1 MPRLIVQ
8 QIEGRTVEQKRELAR
23 RLTEVA
29 VDVLN
34 VDPET
39 VTVFIEEVPPENF
52 ARGGVLAL
60 DRRAHDSN
68 ARPQRAAST
77 IEP

>member
-8 QIEGRTVEQKRELAR
+8 QIEGRSVEQKRELAR
-23 RLTEVA
+23 RLTDTV
-29 VDVLN
+29 VDILN

-52 ARGGVLAL
+52 ARGGVLAV
-60 DRRAHDSN
+60 DRRAGE
-68 ARPQRAAST
+68 RAS
-77 IEP
+77 E

>member
-1 MPRLIVQ
+1 MPRLIIQ

-23 RLTEVA
+23 RLTDTVI
-29 VDVLN
+29 DVLD

-52 ARGGVLAL
+52 ARAGVLAS
-60 DRRAHDSN
+60 DRRAVSQAN
-68 ARPQRAAST
+68 
-77 IEP
+77 E

>member
-1 MPRLIVQ
+1 VPRLIVQ

-23 RLTEVA
+23 RLTDTV
-29 VDVLN
+29 VDILE

-52 ARGGVLAL
+52 ARAGKLAL
-60 DRRAHDSN
+60 DN
-68 ARPQRAAST
+68 RAAHST
-77 IEP
+77 TE

>member
-8 QIEGRTVEQKRELAR
+8 QIEGRSIEQKRELVR
-23 RLTEVA
+23 RLTDTV
-29 VDVLN
+29 VDILK

-39 VTVFIEEVPPENF
+39 VTVFIEEVPVENF

-60 DRRAHDSN
+60 DRRAGH
-68 ARPQRAAST
+68 ST
-77 IEP
+77 TE

>member
-23 RLTEVA
+23 RLTDTVVEILGVH
-29 VDVLN
+29 
-34 VDPET
+34 PET

-52 ARGGVLAL
+52 ARAGVLAL
-60 DRRAHDSN
+60 DRRAAKD
-68 ARPQRAAST
+68 AT
-77 IEP
+77 E

>member
-1 MPRLIVQ
+1 VPRLIVQ

-23 RLTEVA
+23 RLTDTV
-29 VDVLN
+29 VDILK

-52 ARGGVLAL
+52 ARAGTLAL
-60 DRRAHDSN
+60 DRRATH
-68 ARPQRAAST
+68 ST
-77 IEP
+77 TE

>member
-8 QIEGRTVEQKRELAR
+8 MIEGRTVEQKRELAR
-23 RLTEVA
+23 RLSDTVI
-29 VDVLN
+29 DLLH

-52 ARGGVLAL
+52 ARAGMLAL
-60 DRRAHDSN
+60 DRRA
-68 ARPQRAAST
+68 AEKAEREQGGA
-77 IEP
+77 

>member
-23 RLTEVA
+23 RLTDTV
-29 VDVLN
+29 VDILQ
-34 VDPET
+34 VDAET

-52 ARGGVLAL
+52 ARGGLLAL
-60 DRRAHDSN
+60 DRRA
-68 ARPQRAAST
+68 AERAT
-77 IEP
+77 E

>member
-8 QIEGRTVEQKRELAR
+8 QIEGRSVEQKRELAR
-23 RLTEVA
+23 RLTETVVEILA
-29 VDVLN
+29 

-52 ARGGVLAL
+52 ARGGRLAL
-60 DRRAHDSN
+60 DRRA
-68 ARPQRAAST
+68 AERPA
-77 IEP
+77 E